1 MICKN
6 CEEEF
11 NGNFCNN
18 CGQKSETKKIN
29 YSYLI
34 DEISNNILQV
44 NRGIFFTIKE
54 LSIRPG
60 HSIREFLNGKRKQHF
75 KPIAFVLLTSALY
88 VLVTFLLNE
97 KTFLGS
103 VFSGMVRAL
112 TETGS
117 EKSMTANILSW
128 LSNNFNYSSL
138 FLLPF
143 FSLASYISF
152 RKEEYNF
159 FEHLVLNCYLTG
171 QQTLIYL
178 ISTIIISLLKVE
190 SYYFPAF
197 TLLITILFTFW
208 TFNQFFYNRKI
219 FSKTLLTFTSYVLYF
234 LVIMLVILTFGI
246 IDGIFK
252 R

>member
-1 MICKN
+1 MVCKN
-6 CEEEF
+6 CEHEF
-11 NGNFCNN
+11 NGNFCNK
-18 CGQKSETKKIN
+18 CGQKSNTKKIN
-29 YSYLI
+29 YNYLI

-54 LSIRPG
+54 LLIRPG

-88 VLVTFLLNE
+88 VLITFLLDE

-103 VFSGMVRAL
+103 LISGMIRAL

-117 EKSMTANILSW
+117 EKSITANILSW
-128 LSNNFNYSSL
+128 LSNNFSYSSL

-159 FEHLVLNCYLTG
+159 FEHLILNCYLTG

-178 ISTIIISLLKVE
+178 ISTIIIFLMNVE
-190 SYYFPAF
+190 SYYLPAF
-197 TLLITILFTFW
+197 TVLLTILFTFW
-208 TFNQFFYNRKI
+208 TFNQFFSNRKL

-234 LVIMLVILTFGI
+234 FVIMLIILTFGI